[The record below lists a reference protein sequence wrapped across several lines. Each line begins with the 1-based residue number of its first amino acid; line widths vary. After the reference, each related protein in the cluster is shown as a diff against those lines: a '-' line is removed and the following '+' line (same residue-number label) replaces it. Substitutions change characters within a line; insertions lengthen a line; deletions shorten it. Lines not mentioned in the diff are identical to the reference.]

1 MMVWKLINMNF
12 TIKKNYRILTN
23 EAAHQLEGPV
33 LMSDHIDLIPRTHM
47 VDGEKQLLQVA
58 L

>member
-1 MMVWKLINMNF
+1 MVVWKLINMNF

-23 EAAHQLEGPV
+23 EVAHQLERPV
-33 LMSDHIDLIPRTHM
+33 LMSDDIDLIPRTHM
-47 VDGEKQLLQVA
+47 VDGEKQLLQVV